1 MHAND
6 LLRLDGPSFVEE
18 AYSVI
23 LKRQVDP
30 SGMDHYLR
38 RLALGDGKEAI
49 VFALATSTEAKGSRI
64 DVVGLN
70 ELLKRHRKSPWKRFV
85 QSLFG
90 VASMQRQLAR
100 IEHVSAIRHH
110 ELLLE
115 VAKTREMYKALK
127 TTQGRDGRPGPSGD
141 ALKETLLS
149 LQESLANTA
158 HDTDMIIEKFM
169 HTIRS
174 SALVFTLDR

>member
-1 MHAND
+1 MHVND

-18 AYSVI
+18 AYSTI

-30 SGMDHYLR
+30 SGMDHYMR

-49 VFALATSTEAKGSRI
+49 IFALATSSETNGSRI

-70 ELLKRHRKSPWKRFV
+70 ELLKRHRKSPWRRFI
-85 QSLFG
+85 QSFFG
-90 VASMQRQLAR
+90 IASTQRQLAR
-100 IEHVSAIRHH
+100 IEHLSAIRHH

-115 VAKTREMYKALK
+115 VAKTREMYQELK
-127 TTQGRDGRPGPSGD
+127 TVQGGDERSKPSGD
-141 ALKETLLS
+141 ALKDTLLS
-149 LQESLANTA
+149 LQESLANAA
-158 HDTDMIIEKFM
+158 HDTDMIIEKFK

-174 SALVFTLDR
+174 SALVFSLD